1 MVEYLTGI
9 LSLAFLAVLAS
20 IGRVVSYGLI
30 TGGARGPT
38 GNLWVLLPIFTSLEL
53 NIAIA
58 ASSLPSLSPLI
69 RSAVQRFKPGFSA
82 PTPQSPDLKPIITDK
97 LGEYDLG
104 SYEDGT
110 GIKVETEYW
119 VERSSPRLPMQ
130 AHSPRRTEGGN
141 FSRMEARGAVSQ
153 DRRLSFMEL
162 LRQGP
167 SLAPEERRGKAGQV
181 LGV

>member
-1 MVEYLTGI
+1 V
-9 LSLAFLAVLAS
+9 
-20 IGRVVSYGLI
+20 
-30 TGGARGPT
+30 GGVRTRAGYI
-38 GNLWVLLPIFTSLEL
+38 WVLLPIFTSFEL
-53 NIAIA
+53 NLAIA

-69 RSAVQRFKPGFSA
+69 RSAVQRFKPSCSA
-82 PTPQSPDLKPIITDK
+82 SESQSPDLKPIFTDK

-130 AHSPRRTEGGN
+130 AHSPRRVGGGN
-141 FSRMEARGAVSQ
+141 PVRMEARGAVVQ
-153 DRRLSFMEL
+153 GRRLSFMEM

-167 SLAPEERRGKAGQV
+167 PLLAEERRGKAGKV